1 MTRNKPNDCR
11 VEGSYLVERTY
22 DGKLLK
28 AVKLSNIISVSRD
41 DYYCEFA
48 KTLKARTCVGATTT
62 TEVGA
67 SFSIDAEDLLS
78 LLTILNQE
86 S

>member
-1 MTRNKPNDCR
+1 MTRNKPNACHI
-11 VEGSYLVERTY
+11 ESGYLVERTH

-48 KTLKARTCVGATTT
+48 KTLKAQTCVGATT
-62 TEVGA
+62 GIG
-67 SFSIDAEDLLS
+67 SGYSIDAEDLLA
-78 LLTILNQE
+78 LINLE